1 MTAKPL
7 DIALVVGEL
16 SGDQLGFKLMRALRE
31 ATGGAV
37 TFRGT
42 AGPAMI
48 AEGMQSLFPLE
59 DIAVMGFG
67 PVIRRFPTLYRRGME
82 VVNSLVAD
90 PPDLLVII
98 DSPDFTHAVAKRV
111 RKRRPEVPIVDYVS
125 PSVWAW
131 RPGRAKRM
139 RPYVDHLLALWPFEP
154 EAHRRL
160 GGPPCSYVGHP
171 LTERL
176 GELTASPEEEQAR
189 NRERPTLVVL
199 PGSRRPEIE
208 RLGPIFGE
216 AITLAARDLPP
227 FELVL
232 PAAPRQI
239 ARIREAV
246 ASWPIKPTIV
256 EGEAAKYGVFRSARA
271 ALAASGTVT
280 FELALARV
288 PMVGAYKV
296 SGWEYQLAKR
306 LVKTKYALP
315 PNIILDEPAVP
326 ELIQLACTPDRIAQA
341 LVPLMQESPTRAAQL
356 HAFDR
361 VIDAVRI
368 NGETPSMRAARIIL
382 ATLAEARAGARAAL
396 TSLSGA

>member
-1 MTAKPL
+1 MSPSPI
-7 DIALVVGEL
+7 DIAIVVGEL
-16 SGDQLGFKLMRALRE
+16 SGDQLAFKLMRALRDL
-31 ATGGAV
+31 TGGAV

-67 PVIRRFPTLYRRGME
+67 PVIKRFPTLYRRGME
-82 VVNSLVAD
+82 VVNSLVAN
-90 PPDLLVII
+90 PPDILVII

-111 RKRRPEVPIVDYVS
+111 RRRRPEVPIVDYVS

-131 RPGRAKRM
+131 RPGRAKKM

-154 EAHRRL
+154 DAHRRL

-171 LTERL
+171 LSERL
-176 GELTASPEEEQAR
+176 DELTPSVAEATAR
-189 NRERPTLVVL
+189 DAEKPILAVL

-216 AITLAARDLPP
+216 AIALAARDLPP

-232 PAAPRQI
+232 PVAPRQL
-239 ARIREAV
+239 ARVREAIE
-246 ASWPIKPTIV
+246 SWPIKPTIV
-256 EGEAAKYGVFRSARA
+256 EGEAAKYKVFRSSRA

-296 SGWEYQLAKR
+296 SNWEYQLAKR

-326 ELIQLACTPDRIAQA
+326 ELIQIDATPERIAAA
-341 LVPLMQESPTRAAQL
+341 LVPLMLNSQARTQQL
-356 HAFDR
+356 HALDR
-361 VIDAVRI
+361 VLAAVKI
-368 NGETPSMRAARIIL
+368 EGESPSLRAARIVL
-382 ATLAEARAGARAAL
+382 ATLAESRARRFGTFTHAPPA
-396 TSLSGA
+396 